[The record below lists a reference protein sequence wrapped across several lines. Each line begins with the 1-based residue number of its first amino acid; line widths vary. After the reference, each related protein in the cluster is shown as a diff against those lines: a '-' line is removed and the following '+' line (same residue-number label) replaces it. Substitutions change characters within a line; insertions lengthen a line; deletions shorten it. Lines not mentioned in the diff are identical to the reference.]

1 MYTAQDYITK
11 LELTPHPEGGYYK
24 QTYNAAGI
32 IQHEALPP
40 GYSGARSYS
49 TGIYFLL
56 EGKQFSALHKIK
68 QDEMWHFYDGS
79 PIMIHMI
86 YPDGEYASI
95 KLGLN
100 LANGEVPQA
109 VVPGGT
115 YFGSEMISKSDF
127 ALVGCTVAPGFDF
140 ADFEM
145 PPRSVLLEK
154 FPEHK
159 KVIEKITNP

>member
-1 MYTAQDYITK
+1 MNDIEILIEK
-11 LELTPHPEGGYYK
+11 FHLEAHPEGGYFK
-24 QTYNAAGI
+24 ETYRSTGTIAMDS
-32 IQHEALPP
+32 LPDKYN
-40 GYSGARSYS
+40 GERNYS
-49 TGIYFLL
+49 TCIYFLL
-56 EGKQFSALHKIK
+56 TSDTFSAFHKIK

>member
-1 MYTAQDYITK
+1 MYTAENYIN
-11 LELTPHPEGGYYK
+11 ELHMSPHPEGGFFK
-24 QTYNAAGI
+24 ETYRADGI

-56 EGKQFSALHKIK
+56 DGKQFSALHKIK
-68 QDEMWHFYDGS
+68 QDEMWHFYDGGTLL
-79 PIMIHMI
+79 IHMI
-86 YPDGEYASI
+86 SPDGEYSSI
-95 KLGLN
+95 QLGLN
-100 LANGEVPQA
+100 ISNGEVPQA

-115 YFGSEMISKSDF
+115 YFGSEMASKSDF

-145 PPRSVLLEK
+145 PSRETLLEK

-159 KVIEKITNP
+159 KIIEKLTNP